1 MSDEY
6 SADCERKSASGMEVR
21 LYAGDRPGTG
31 QAGQTRQAGVV
42 ARGDTNERAASLATF
57 RGQESLRRANKR

>member
-1 MSDEY
+1 MSDDY
-6 SADCERKSASGMEVR
+6 SAECERKSASGMEVR

-42 ARGDTNERAASLATF
+42 AKGDTNERASSQATF
-57 RGQESLRRANKR
+57 RGKELIRRANSR